1 MAGRLLVRQ
10 AARALQQGGVIAYP
24 TEAVYGLG
32 CDPLND
38 TAVYRLLAL
47 KQRSPRHG
55 LILVAAEHEQLLDY
69 LEPPDARVMARV
81 LASWPGPQ
89 TWVLPAAAHC
99 PPWLTGEHD
108 SIAVRVSDH
117 PLVRKLCETAGM
129 AIVSTSANRRGH
141 PPARTALGC
150 RMRFGP
156 QLDLVVP
163 GPTGG
168 LIRPTAIRDAISGD
182 LIRAA

>member
-1 MAGRLLVRQ
+1 MAARQLVRRAAQ
-10 AARALQQGGVIAYP
+10 ALHQGGIIAYP

-32 CDPLND
+32 CDPRNAR
-38 TAVYRLLAL
+38 AVYRLLAL

-55 LILVAAEHEQLLDY
+55 LILVAAEYEQLLEY
-69 LEPPDARVMARV
+69 LAPVADTVIARI

-89 TWVLPAAAHC
+89 TWVLPAAMQC
-99 PPWLTGEHD
+99 PQWLTGEHD
-108 SIAVRVSDH
+108 TIAVRVSDH
-117 PLVRKLCETAGM
+117 PLVRDLCETAGM

-141 PPARTALGC
+141 PPARSALGC

-168 LIRPTAIRDAISGD
+168 LARPTAIRDAISGE
-182 LIRAA
+182 LIRGA